1 MERFYSLD
9 IKTQYV
15 LQDSVR
21 KDSFKSITTVDGVQ
35 WLLWTFY
42 HWGIKYLTYDTV
54 KGLQL
59 FHGRP
64 VYDVSTKR
72 WYGTKVVR
80 TETVE
85 DTVSNTTHSNT
96 THSTNGEVNNTGEGG
111 IHGEGT
117 VSSGIHMGTNEV
129 ERGNITN
136 EVHSD
141 ILPVDNHNGE
151 DLERGNTN
159 DNGHGSNNHSNGDGT
174 NIHDND
180 RELDGANTHSISS
193 DGGVQPVILG
203 ANIREVVEYTD
214 KGNVPKDMSFY
225 LHSLISS
232 VFELSEGM
240 AIELTTQAIEDDVTS
255 KKLTDGAVVEV
266 SNNGV
271 TWFKRYFKSIE
282 PNLSTKYCVYG
293 GGRTKDTVRDMAD
306 VEYYQYMRYTDTRH
320 TDMST
325 TSVCTNGCG
334 NCNNTTIKFE
344 SVRNT
349 VDGRVVF
356 ADRGS
361 LNR

>member
-21 KDSFKSITTVDGVQ
+21 KDTFKSITTVEGVQ
-35 WLLWTFY
+35 WLMWTFY

-64 VYDVSTKR
+64 VYDVNTKR
-72 WYGTKVVR
+72 WYGAKVVK
-80 TETVE
+80 TENVE
-85 DTVSNTTHSNT
+85 DTGSNTTD
-96 THSTNGEVNNTGEGG
+96 STNGEVNTTSEGD
-111 IHGEGT
+111 IHGDVVNNSSNSNGDSHAEVGNVNSEVLPNT
-117 VSSGIHMGTNEV
+117 VPVVDSARE
-129 ERGNITN
+129 
-136 EVHSD
+136 D
-141 ILPVDNHNGE
+141 I
-151 DLERGNTN
+151 ERGNTN
-159 DNGHGSNNHSNGDGT
+159 DNGHGSNNHSDGVGVNT
-174 NIHDND
+174 HSND
-180 RELDGANTHSISS
+180 REVVNADTHSISS
-193 DGGVQPVILG
+193 DGDIQSTVLG
-203 ANIREVVEYTD
+203 ATSTREIVEYTD
-214 KGNVPKDMSFY
+214 KGNEPKGLSFY

-232 VFELSEGM
+232 VFELSEGT
-240 AIELTTQAIEDDVTS
+240 AIELTTQAIEDDLANKT
-255 KKLTDGAVVEV
+255 LTDGTIVEV
-266 SNNGV
+266 SNNGI

-306 VEYYQYMRYTDTRH
+306 VEYYQYMRYTDNTQNNNSN
-320 TDMST
+320 TCS
-325 TSVCTNGCG
+325 SGCG
-334 NCNNTTIKFE
+334 TCNNTTVKFE

>member
-21 KDSFKSITTVDGVQ
+21 KDTFKSITTVEGVQ
-35 WLLWTFY
+35 WLMWTFY

-64 VYDVSTKR
+64 VYDVNTKR
-72 WYGTKVVR
+72 WYGAKVVK
-80 TETVE
+80 TENVE
-85 DTVSNTTHSNT
+85 DTGSNTTD
-96 THSTNGEVNNTGEGG
+96 STNGEVNTTSEGD
-111 IHGEGT
+111 IHGD
-117 VSSGIHMGTNEV
+117 VVNNSS
-129 ERGNITN
+129 
-136 EVHSD
+136 
-141 ILPVDNHNGE
+141 
-151 DLERGNTN
+151 
-159 DNGHGSNNHSNGDGT
+159 
-174 NIHDND
+174 ND
-180 RELDGANTHSISS
+180 REVVNADTHSISS
-193 DGGVQPVILG
+193 DSGVQPVVLG
-203 ANIREVVEYTD
+203 TNTREIVEYTD
-214 KGNVPKDMSFY
+214 KGNEPKGLSFY

-232 VFELSEGM
+232 VFELSEGT
-240 AIELTTQAIEDDVTS
+240 AIELTTQAIEDDLANKT
-255 KKLTDGAVVEV
+255 LTDGTIVEV
-266 SNNGV
+266 SNNGI

-306 VEYYQYMRYTDTRH
+306 VEYYQYMRYTDNTQNNNSN
-320 TDMST
+320 TCS
-325 TSVCTNGCG
+325 SGCG
-334 NCNNTTIKFE
+334 TCNNTTVKFE

>member
-42 HWGIKYLTYDTV
+42 HWGIKYLTYDATM
-54 KGLQL
+54 GLQL

-64 VYDVSTKR
+64 EYDVNTKR
-72 WYGTKVVR
+72 WYGTKVVKA
-80 TETVE
+80 VE
-85 DTVSNTTHSNT
+85 DTNTEDT
-96 THSTNGEVNNTGEGG
+96 THSTNGEVGSTGEGDIRG
-111 IHGEGT
+111 DGT
-117 VSSGIHMGTNEV
+117 VSSGIHNGTNEV

-141 ILPVDNHNGE
+141 ILPMDNHNGE
-151 DLERGNTN
+151 DIERGNTN

-193 DGGVQPVILG
+193 DGDIQPTVLG
-203 ANIREVVEYTD
+203 ANTREVVEYTD
-214 KGNVPKDMSFY
+214 KGNEPKGLSFY

-232 VFELSEGM
+232 VFELSEGT
-240 AIELTTQAIEDDVTS
+240 AIELTTQAIEDDVVNKT
-255 KKLTDGAVVEV
+255 LTDGTIVEV

-306 VEYYQYMRYTDTRH
+306 VEYYQYMRYTDTTH

-325 TSVCTNGCG
+325 TSVCANGCG
-334 NCNNTTIKFE
+334 NCNSTTVKFE

>member
-21 KDSFKSITTVDGVQ
+21 KDTFKSITTVEGVQ
-35 WLLWTFY
+35 WLMWTFY

-64 VYDVSTKR
+64 VYDVNTKR
-72 WYGTKVVR
+72 WYGAKVVK
-80 TETVE
+80 TENVE
-85 DTVSNTTHSNT
+85 DTGSNTTD
-96 THSTNGEVNNTGEGG
+96 STNGEVNTTSEGDIQG
-111 IHGEGT
+111 DVVNNSSNSNGDSHVEVRNVNSEVLPNT
-117 VSSGIHMGTNEV
+117 VSVVDSTREDV
-129 ERGNITN
+129 ERGNT
-136 EVHSD
+136 D
-141 ILPVDNHNGE
+141 
-151 DLERGNTN
+151 
-159 DNGHGSNNHSNGDGT
+159 DNGHGSNNHSDGVGVNT
-174 NIHDND
+174 HSND
-180 RELDGANTHSISS
+180 REVVNADTHSISS
-193 DGGVQPVILG
+193 DSGVQPVVLG
-203 ANIREVVEYTD
+203 TNTREIVEYTD
-214 KGNVPKDMSFY
+214 KGNEPKGLSFY

-232 VFELSEGM
+232 VFELSEGT
-240 AIELTTQAIEDDVTS
+240 AIELTTQAIEDDLANKT
-255 KKLTDGAVVEV
+255 LTDGTIVEV
-266 SNNGV
+266 SNNGI

-306 VEYYQYMRYTDTRH
+306 VEYYQYMRYTDNTQNNNSN
-320 TDMST
+320 TCS
-325 TSVCTNGCG
+325 SGCG
-334 NCNNTTIKFE
+334 TCNNTTVKFE

>member
-21 KDSFKSITTVDGVQ
+21 KDTFKSITTVEGVQ
-35 WLLWTFY
+35 WLMWTFY

-64 VYDVSTKR
+64 VYDVNTKR
-72 WYGTKVVR
+72 WYGAKVVK
-80 TETVE
+80 TENVE
-85 DTVSNTTHSNT
+85 DTGSNTTD
-96 THSTNGEVNNTGEGG
+96 STNGEVNTTSEGD
-111 IHGEGT
+111 IHGDVVNNSSNSNGDSHVEVRNVNSEVLPNT
-117 VSSGIHMGTNEV
+117 VSVVDSTREDV
-129 ERGNITN
+129 ERGNT
-136 EVHSD
+136 D
-141 ILPVDNHNGE
+141 
-151 DLERGNTN
+151 
-159 DNGHGSNNHSNGDGT
+159 DNGHGSNNHSDGVGVNT
-174 NIHDND
+174 HSND
-180 RELDGANTHSISS
+180 REVVTTTSNSISS
-193 DGGVQPVILG
+193 DSGVQPVVLG
-203 ANIREVVEYTD
+203 TNTREVVEYTD
-214 KGNVPKDMSFY
+214 NGNEPKGLSFY

-232 VFELSEGM
+232 VFELSEGT
-240 AIELTTQAIEDDVTS
+240 AIELTTQAIEDDLANKT
-255 KKLTDGAVVEV
+255 LTDGTIVEV
-266 SNNGV
+266 SNNGI

-306 VEYYQYMRYTDTRH
+306 VEYYQYMRYTDTTH

-325 TSVCTNGCG
+325 TSVCANGCG
-334 NCNNTTIKFE
+334 NCNNTTVKFE

>member
-21 KDSFKSITTVDGVQ
+21 KDTFKSITTVEGVQ
-35 WLLWTFY
+35 WLMWTFY

-64 VYDVSTKR
+64 VYDVNTKR
-72 WYGTKVVR
+72 WYGAKVVK
-80 TETVE
+80 TENVE
-85 DTVSNTTHSNT
+85 DIGSNTTDSA
-96 THSTNGEVNNTGEGG
+96 NGEVNTTSEGD
-111 IHGEGT
+111 IHGDVVNNSSNSNGDSHVEVRNVNSEVLPNT
-117 VSSGIHMGTNEV
+117 VSVVDSTREDV
-129 ERGNITN
+129 ERGNT
-136 EVHSD
+136 D
-141 ILPVDNHNGE
+141 
-151 DLERGNTN
+151 
-159 DNGHGSNNHSNGDGT
+159 DNGHGSNNHSDGVGVNT
-174 NIHDND
+174 HSND
-180 RELDGANTHSISS
+180 REVVNADTHSISS
-193 DGGVQPVILG
+193 DSGVQPVVLG
-203 ANIREVVEYTD
+203 TNTREIVEYTD
-214 KGNVPKDMSFY
+214 KGNEPKGLSFY

-232 VFELSEGM
+232 VFELSEGT
-240 AIELTTQAIEDDVTS
+240 AIELTTQAIEDDLANKT
-255 KKLTDGAVVEV
+255 LTDGTIVEV
-266 SNNGV
+266 SNNGI

-306 VEYYQYMRYTDTRH
+306 VEYYQYMRYTDNTQNNNSN
-320 TDMST
+320 TCS
-325 TSVCTNGCG
+325 SGCG
-334 NCNNTTIKFE
+334 TCNNTTVKFE

>member
-21 KDSFKSITTVDGVQ
+21 KDTFKSITTVEGVQ
-35 WLLWTFY
+35 WLVWTFY

-54 KGLQL
+54 MGLQL

-64 VYDVSTKR
+64 VYDANTKR
-72 WYGTKVVR
+72 WYGAKVVR

-85 DTVSNTTHSNT
+85 GTDSNTTD
-96 THSTNGEVNNTGEGG
+96 STNGEVNTTSEGD
-111 IHGEGT
+111 IHGDVVNNSSNSNGDIHVEVGNVNSEVLSNT
-117 VSSGIHMGTNEV
+117 VSVVDSTRENI
-129 ERGNITN
+129 ERGNI
-136 EVHSD
+136 D
-141 ILPVDNHNGE
+141 
-151 DLERGNTN
+151 
-159 DNGHGSNNHSNGDGT
+159 DNGHGSNNHSDGV
-174 NIHDND
+174 
-180 RELDGANTHSISS
+180 GVNTHSNDGEVVTTTSNSISS
-193 DGGVQPVILG
+193 DSGIQSNVLG
-203 ANIREVVEYTD
+203 ATSTREIVEYTD
-214 KGNVPKDMSFY
+214 KGNEPKGLSFY

-232 VFELSEGM
+232 VFELSEGT
-240 AIELTTQAIEDDVTS
+240 AIELTTQAIEDDLANKT
-255 KKLTDGAVVEV
+255 LTDGTIVEV
-266 SNNGV
+266 SNNGI

-306 VEYYQYMRYTDTRH
+306 VEYYQYLRYVDTKGC
-320 TDMST
+320 
-325 TSVCTNGCG
+325 TS
-334 NCNNTTIKFE
+334 NCNTSTVKYE